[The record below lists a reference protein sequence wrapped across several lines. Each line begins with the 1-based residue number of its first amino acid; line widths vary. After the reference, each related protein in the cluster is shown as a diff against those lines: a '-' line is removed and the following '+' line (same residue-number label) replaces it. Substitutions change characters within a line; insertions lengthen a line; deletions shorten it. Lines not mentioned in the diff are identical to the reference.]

1 VVRPG
6 LAELGHDDHEVK
18 DTEDSPVLVLRN
30 GGARWD
36 PARKVLPVANPPE
49 SPESIFESDFFELL
63 LPFGEKPLLIRLSPL
78 A

>member
-1 VVRPG
+1 
-6 LAELGHDDHEVK
+6 
-18 DTEDSPVLVLRN
+18 
-30 GGARWD
+30 
-36 PARKVLPVANPPE
+36 VLPVANPPE